1 MASVLTIGLT
11 GGVASGKSL
20 VQARFEALNVPV
32 LDADQVARD
41 VVMPGTPAL
50 AQIAQTFGDE
60 FLLAGGELD
69 RRRLRGH
76 VFGDPDALRRLEAI
90 THPQIRTAMRRWRDA
105 QTAPYCMLSVAIL
118 VEARMHD
125 LVDRVLLVDAPVEL
139 QLARLTQRDGIDEAL
154 ARRMLAAQSDRETRL
169 GAAHDVLDNSA
180 DVATTEAA
188 IGELHHFYLQLA
200 ARGEPHAP
208 GLRLP
213 HSVNS
218 VTIKI

>member
-1 MASVLTIGLT
+1 MTLTIGLT
-11 GGVASGKSL
+11 GGIASGKSL
-20 VQARFEALNVPV
+20 VQSHFEVLNVPV
-32 LDADQVARD
+32 LDADQVARE

-50 AQIAQTFGDE
+50 AQIAQTFGAE
-60 FLLAGGELD
+60 FLLANGELD
-69 RRRLRGH
+69 RRRLRGL
-76 VFGDPDALRRLEAI
+76 VFGNPEALRRLEAI
-90 THPQIRTAMRRWRDA
+90 THPQIRAAMRRWLAA

-125 LVDRVLLVDAPVEL
+125 LVDRVLLIDAPVEL

-154 ARRMLAAQSDRETRL
+154 ARQMLAAQSDRETRL
-169 GAAHDVLDNSA
+169 GAAHDVLDNTS
-180 DVATTEAA
+180 DIATTRAA
-188 IGELHHFYLQLA
+188 VDTLHRFYLDLA
-200 ARGEPHAP
+200 ARGDPHAP